1 MKIGI
6 VTDCHFSIRKASE
19 VFLESQLK
27 FFKNQFIPDLKARG
41 ISTIIIPGDF
51 FDNRLSLDS
60 KILTHVL
67 DLFENDLKEFDIHIL
82 VGNHDSYYES
92 TIKVNSLRVLDFY
105 KNVTIYEDNKSIEM
119 FGKKFFMCPWV
130 TDSSKFLETLET
142 LPEHDVCFGHFN
154 FSNFLMFKD
163 QEADHGLNPELFYKK
178 FKLTISGHF
187 HTRSEKEMNGNK
199 IVYIGNPFHFTRN
212 DMFDERGYSILDTET
227 LELEFIENTESI
239 RFVKYMYPKE
249 LEEKD
254 IKNNHVD
261 IFIKYGE
268 DFDEKA
274 VDEYMNRLE
283 SFGPAFPINKK
294 TINTFEIDSVEE
306 QMKGTS
312 TLELIQEWN
321 ETQSYENKEE
331 ILGIVFE
338 LYEECK
344 NIL

>member
-1 MKIGI
+1 MKIAL
-6 VTDCHFSIRKASE
+6 VTDCHLGVKKASE

-27 FFKNQFIPDLKARG
+27 FFRNQFIPDLKKKG

-51 FDNRLSLDS
+51 FDNRLALDS

-67 DLFENDLKEFDIHIL
+67 DLFENDLKDFDVHIL

-105 KNVTIYEDNKSIEM
+105 NNVTIYEENKSVEM
-119 FGKKFFMCPWV
+119 FGKKFFMCPWI
-130 TDSSKFLETLET
+130 TNTEEFLKTLEI
-142 LPEHDVCFGHFN
+142 LPEHDICFGHFN
-154 FSNFLMFKD
+154 FSNFMMFKD

-187 HTRSEKEMNGNK
+187 HTKSEKEMNGNR

-212 DMFDERGYSILDTET
+212 DMFDERGYSILDTDT
-227 LELEFIENTESI
+227 LELEFIENVESI

-249 LEEKD
+249 LTEKD

-261 IFIKYGE
+261 IYIKYGE
-268 DFDEKA
+268 DYDEKA
-274 VDEYMNRLE
+274 VDEYINRLE
-283 SFGPAFPINKK
+283 SFEPAFPINRK

-312 TLELIQEWN
+312 TIELIKEWN

-331 ILGIVFE
+331 ILEIVFE
-338 LYEECK
+338 LYDECK

>member
-1 MKIGI
+1 MKIAVI
-6 VTDCHFSIRKASE
+6 TDVHMSIRKASE
-19 VFLESQLK
+19 VFLQSQLK
-27 FFKNQFIPDLKARG
+27 FFRNQFIPDLKKRG

-51 FDNRLSLDS
+51 FDNRLALDS

-67 DLFENDLKEFDIHIL
+67 DLFENDLKDFDIHIL

-105 KNVTIYEDNKSIEM
+105 KNVTIYEENKSIEM
-119 FGKKFFMCPWV
+119 FGKKIYMCPWV
-130 TDSSKFLETLET
+130 TNYEDFLKNLET
-142 LPEHDVCFGHFN
+142 LPEHDICFGHFN
-154 FSNFLMFKD
+154 FSNFMMFKD

-187 HTRSEKEMNGNK
+187 HTRSEKEMNGNR
-199 IVYIGNPFHFTRN
+199 IIYIGNPFHFTRN
-212 DMFDERGYSILDTET
+212 DIFDERGYSILDTET
-227 LELEFIENTESI
+227 LELEFIENIESI

-249 LEEKD
+249 LNEND

-261 IFIKYGE
+261 IYIKYGE
-268 DFDEKA
+268 DYDERA
-274 VDEYMNRLE
+274 VDEYINRLE
-283 SFGPAFPINKK
+283 SFEPAFPINRK

-312 TLELIQEWN
+312 TLELIKEWN
-321 ETQSYENKEE
+321 ETQSYENKEDV
-331 ILGIVFE
+331 LKIVFE